1 MKSKYATPTT
11 GLLSLIL
18 GIAIGVSFFP
28 TSAIPSRTALNPT
41 PTYSA
46 YASLLDT
53 EIRGLDQA
61 TIEGYLAGEGLSQD
75 LPAELN
81 GYPGLRHTLD
91 LTEELELTDEQL
103 IQVQALF
110 DGMQVKAMSLGEQYL
125 QAYSELEL
133 AFREGSITVE
143 YLKSQ
148 LETIAAIE
156 VELRFVHL
164 SSHLATVQILTHDQ
178 IAQYNL
184 LRGYADGMNH
194 EDMDH
199 SK

>member
-1 MKSKYATPTT
+1 M
-11 GLLSLIL
+11 
-18 GIAIGVSFFP
+18 
-28 TSAIPSRTALNPT
+28 
-41 PTYSA
+41 
-46 YASLLDT
+46 
-53 EIRGLDQA
+53 
-61 TIEGYLAGEGLSQD
+61 
-75 LPAELN
+75 
-81 GYPGLRHTLD
+81 
-91 LTEELELTDEQL
+91 TEELELTDEQL

-184 LRGYADGMNH
+184 LRGYADVMNH